1 MQRRD
6 CLLAGL
12 GLGLASAS
20 DALAQAAPRLVRVGV
35 LRPTAPPVSLQ
46 DPTYAGFPNALSEL
60 GYREGHNLVVE
71 RRWAGGDPARL
82 PALAQELVQA
92 KVDVIIAVALPSI
105 RAALDATSTIP
116 IVLYGNFDPV
126 ALGLVRSLARPGG
139 NITGVLIAP
148 DGTLAAKKLELLKAA
163 VPGQTRF
170 AYMTRP
176 DDASAQQQVQEVQAA
191 AAQLGVELLIFKVQ
205 DKQYSATFEAMAA
218 RRPAGLFVGA
228 HTYFVRDRHEIIAL
242 AAKHRLPAIYEWRE
256 QVEDGGLMAYGTSM
270 RWTYQRVAA
279 QIDRIVKGTPV
290 GELPVERPSTF
301 GFVINAKTAKALKLT
316 IPQSL
321 LLRAD
326 EVIT

>member
-105 RAALDATSTIP
+105 RAALDATSSIP

-148 DGTLAAKKLELLKAA
+148 DGTLAAKRLELLKAA
-163 VPGQTRF
+163 MPGQTRF
-170 AYMTRP
+170 ACMVP
-176 DDASAQQQVQEVQAA
+176 DDASQQQQVQEVQAA

-205 DKQYSATFEAMAA
+205 DKQYSATFDAMAA

>member
-105 RAALDATSTIP
+105 RAALDATSSIP

-148 DGTLAAKKLELLKAA
+148 DGTLAAKRLELLKAA
-163 VPGQTRF
+163 MPGQTRF
-170 AYMTRP
+170 ACMVP
-176 DDASAQQQVQEVQAA
+176 DDASQQQQVQEVQAA

-205 DKQYSATFEAMAA
+205 DKQYSATFDAMAA

-228 HTYFVRDRHEIIAL
+228 HTYFVRDRVEIIAL

-279 QIDRIVKGTPV
+279 QIDRILKGTPV

-301 GFVINAKTAKALKLT
+301 GLVINAKTAKALKLT

>member
-1 MQRRD
+1 M
-6 CLLAGL
+6 
-12 GLGLASAS
+12 
-20 DALAQAAPRLVRVGV
+20 
-35 LRPTAPPVSLQ
+35 
-46 DPTYAGFPNALSEL
+46 
-60 GYREGHNLVVE
+60 VE

-105 RAALDATSTIP
+105 RAALDATSSIP

-148 DGTLAAKKLELLKAA
+148 DGTLAAKRLELLKAA
-163 VPGQTRF
+163 MPGQTRF
-170 AYMTRP
+170 ACMVP
-176 DDASAQQQVQEVQAA
+176 DDASQQHQVQEVQAA

-205 DKQYSATFEAMAA
+205 DKQYSATFDAMAA

>member
-20 DALAQAAPRLVRVGV
+20 DAPAQAAPRLVRVGV

-105 RAALDATSTIP
+105 RAALDATSSIP

-148 DGTLAAKKLELLKAA
+148 DGTLAAKRLELLKAA
-163 VPGQTRF
+163 MPGQTRF
-170 AYMTRP
+170 ACMVP
-176 DDASAQQQVQEVQAA
+176 DDASQQQQVQEVQAA

-205 DKQYSATFEAMAA
+205 DKQYSATFDAMAA

-301 GFVINAKTAKALKLT
+301 GFVINAKTANALKLT

>member
-105 RAALDATSTIP
+105 RAALDATSSIP

-148 DGTLAAKKLELLKAA
+148 DGTLAAKRLELLKAA
-163 VPGQTRF
+163 MPGQTRF
-170 AYMTRP
+170 ACMVP
-176 DDASAQQQVQEVQAA
+176 DDASQQQQVQEVQAA

-205 DKQYSATFEAMAA
+205 DKQYSATFDAMAA

-301 GFVINAKTAKALKLT
+301 GFVINAKTANALKLT